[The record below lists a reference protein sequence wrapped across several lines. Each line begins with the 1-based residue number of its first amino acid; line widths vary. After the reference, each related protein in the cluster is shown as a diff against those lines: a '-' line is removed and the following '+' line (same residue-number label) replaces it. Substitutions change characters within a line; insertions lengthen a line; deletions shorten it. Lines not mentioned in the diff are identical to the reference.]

1 MVSNPTNN
9 FISICSFHCLS
20 EPSWFCFFDFDVRAD
35 QVCKHVE
42 LVDVK
47 DRKHL
52 LALLLLAL
60 VLYRSALEHAVDAVL
75 ALVFFDEVVDAV
87 VDARDVRQ
95 LPDARPLRRVFVQHR
110 DDQHAHVGVEFFAV
124 EVQRLVDDL
133 VKHAL
138 DRVGVERL
146 SEQRQLVQDAADGP
160 DVGLLAVRVASTDLG
175 RHEVR
180 RADVGLGQLGHGL
193 EFFRDA
199 EVADLE
205 DAFFGQKHV
214 LSLQVAVQDVLRVH
228 QHHAEDHLRDP
239 VQHSV
244 GVEWLFICFWR
255 T

>member
-1 MVSNPTNN
+1 MVSNPPNN
-9 FISICSFHCLS
+9 FVSICTFDCFSKPSRFCL
-20 EPSWFCFFDFDVRAD
+20 FDFDVGAN
-35 QVCKHVE
+35 QVRKHVE
-42 LVDVK
+42 LVDIE

-60 VLYRSALEHAVDAVL
+60 VLDRPPLEDAVDAVL
-75 ALVFFDEVVDAV
+75 ALVLLDEVVDAV

-146 SEQRQLVQDAADGP
+146 SEQRELVQDAADGP
-160 DVGLLAVRVASTDLG
+160 DVCLLAVRVASADFG

-180 RADVGLGQLGHGL
+180 RADVCFCQLRHRF

-205 DAFFGQKHV
+205 DAFFRQKHV
-214 LSLQVAVQDVLRVH
+214 LTFEVAVQDVFRVH
-228 QHHAEDHLRDP
+228 QHHAENDL
-239 VQHSV
+239 
-244 GVEWLFICFWR
+244 
-255 T
+255 